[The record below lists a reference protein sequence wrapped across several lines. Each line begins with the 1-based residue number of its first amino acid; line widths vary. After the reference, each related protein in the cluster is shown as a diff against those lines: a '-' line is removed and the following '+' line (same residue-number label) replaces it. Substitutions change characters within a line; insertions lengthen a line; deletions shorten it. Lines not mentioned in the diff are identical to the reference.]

1 MVGTNEPIRRHR
13 PRTVRSE
20 TFRRK
25 ALNLLNG
32 ISIGLRSGEY
42 CGRYCT
48 VAPKA
53 SIASF
58 TPGTLWAGRLS
69 ITTMSLLEH
78 RRQTLPH
85 IGHESWSI
93 DWYRRA
99 GADLKALGRLTPR
112 RPRFRC
118 FDNAFTQVTRQ
129 CFRHRRSPH
138 RRINADRLVQ
148 PNRLGIPWRDGAC
161 HWWPPG
167 ELFRRDQEGLRTH
180 GGPLSSPSGGTVRWR
195 VAVPSCTIFRNL
207 A

>member
-53 SIASF
+53 SITSF

-69 ITTMSLLEH
+69 ITTMSLHLSIGA
-78 RRQTLPH
+78 QALPH

-93 DWYRRA
+93 DRSVDDHRDHHLVMPQGSDECDRLPCSLRNMADQSLATRATSPETDHIDAGRSLIDKHQSRRIK
-99 GADLKALGRLTPR
+99 KALLPDPAPPR
-112 RPRFRC
+112 SRHVCSVLLGCPQ
-118 FDNAFTQVTRQ
+118 AF
-129 CFRHRRSPH
+129 F
-138 RRINADRLVQ
+138 
-148 PNRLGIPWRDGAC
+148 
-161 HWWPPG
+161 
-167 ELFRRDQEGLRTH
+167 
-180 GGPLSSPSGGTVRWR
+180 
-195 VAVPSCTIFRNL
+195 
-207 A
+207 

>member
-48 VAPKA
+48 VAHKA

-148 PNRLGIPWRDGAC
+148 PDRSPRFKSNGMCSSCRPCRVTWRRLEQGQRDTPPW
-161 HWWPPG
+161 
-167 ELFRRDQEGLRTH
+167 
-180 GGPLSSPSGGTVRWR
+180 
-195 VAVPSCTIFRNL
+195 
-207 A
+207 

>member
-53 SIASF
+53 SI
-58 TPGTLWAGRLS
+58 TLLHAGNFVGREV
-69 ITTMSLLEH
+69 IHHHDIVALEH
-78 RRQTLPH
+78 RRQALLH

-93 DWYRRA
+93 DRSIDDHRGHHLVMPQGSDECDRLPCSLRNMAEQSLATRTTSPETDHIDAGRSLIDKHQSRRIK
-99 GADLKALGRLTPR
+99 KALL
-112 RPRFRC
+112 
-118 FDNAFTQVTRQ
+118 
-129 CFRHRRSPH
+129 
-138 RRINADRLVQ
+138 
-148 PNRLGIPWRDGAC
+148 PNP
-161 HWWPPG
+161 
-167 ELFRRDQEGLRTH
+167 
-180 GGPLSSPSGGTVRWR
+180 
-195 VAVPSCTIFRNL
+195 
-207 A
+207 

>member
-53 SIASF
+53 SITSF

-69 ITTMSLLEH
+69 ITTMSWHLNIGRQAVLPIGDESSLDRSVDNHRGHHLLCRNAATNVIVFHALRNMVDQSLATRATSPE
-78 RRQTLPH
+78 TDH
-85 IGHESWSI
+85 IG
-93 DWYRRA
+93 A
-99 GADLKALGRLTPR
+99 G
-112 RPRFRC
+112 
-118 FDNAFTQVTRQ
+118 Q
-129 CFRHRRSPH
+129 RH
-138 RRINADRLVQ
+138 
-148 PNRLGIPWRDGAC
+148 
-161 HWWPPG
+161 
-167 ELFRRDQEGLRTH
+167 
-180 GGPLSSPSGGTVRWR
+180 
-195 VAVPSCTIFRNL
+195 
-207 A
+207 

>member
-48 VAPKA
+48 VAPTA
-53 SIASF
+53 SITSF
-58 TPGTLWAGRLS
+58 TLVGREVVHHHDVVE
-69 ITTMSLLEH
+69 LEH
-78 RRQTLPH
+78 RRQALLD

-93 DWYRRA
+93 DRSV
-99 GADLKALGRLTPR
+99 D
-112 RPRFRC
+112 
-118 FDNAFTQVTRQ
+118 D
-129 CFRHRRSPH
+129 HRGHHLVMPQGSDEC
-138 RRINADRLVQ
+138 DRL
-148 PNRLGIPWRDGAC
+148 PCSLRNMA
-161 HWWPPG
+161 
-167 ELFRRDQEGLRTH
+167 DQ
-180 GGPLSSPSGGTVRWR
+180 S
-195 VAVPSCTIFRNL
+195 L